1 MSAWQPAAEGGM
13 PGERGGEAA
22 IERACV
28 AMQAELN
35 ALREAISRELCTIPP
50 PVPACDVNFNRL
62 LEDRARV
69 TDELQTLARLRTSQ
83 AGRDQLVAFCRASS
97 ALDARGKAQIEA
109 ILLGAVAEN

>member
-1 MSAWQPAAEGGM
+1 M

-62 LEDRARV
+62 LEDRARII
-69 TDELQTLARLRTSQ
+69 DELQTLARLRASQ
-83 AGRDQLVAFCRASS
+83 PGRDQLAAFCRASG
-97 ALDARGKAQIEA
+97 ALDASGKSRIEA
-109 ILLGAVAEN
+109 LLLGMAAEI